1 MRQADLSFTVSRH
14 KLACVLDPT
23 LVLGHAQGPTFAL
36 RLTRVLEP
44 WLTRS
49 FWHVIDASDL
59 LYARAPNDPEH
70 VSPNAA
76 ALAGWIALR
85 DGREASSWLLRWIGD
100 NHAESQVHDS
110 SDPDV
115 IERYEALADALARR
129 SEGGCTPHRRWT
141 RVDPV
146 ANAMDA
152 LALSATLDGALIL
165 SEMPASSVPWP
176 VQALALAGLEA
187 TALAPMP
194 ADTVFAAER
203 QLLRSMLAGAG
214 LAAMLARLP
223 RLAVVHVATS
233 AEAALSDVDD
243 GAAPADPWAGADAW
257 WYSL

>member
-1 MRQADLSFTVSRH
+1 MRQADLSLTVSQH

-23 LVLGHAQGPTFAL
+23 LVLGHAQGPTLAL

-59 LYARAPNDPEH
+59 LYAGGQDDGDPE
-70 VSPNAA
+70 SPNKA

-85 DGREASSWLLRWIGD
+85 DGKEANAWLLRWIGD

-110 SDPDV
+110 SDPEV
-115 IERYEALADALARR
+115 IERYEALADALVGRCERAGAPRR
-129 SEGGCTPHRRWT
+129 CWT

-165 SEMPASSVPWP
+165 SEMPATGVPWP
-176 VQALALAGLEA
+176 VQALAQAGLA
-187 TALAPMP
+187 ANALVPMP

-203 QLLRSMLAGAG
+203 QLLRSVLASAG
-214 LAAMLARLP
+214 LAALLARLP
-223 RLAVVHVATS
+223 PLAVVHVATS
-233 AEAALSDVDD
+233 ADAAPAGAHD
-243 GAAPADPWAGADAW
+243 GCPADPWAGAGAW
-257 WYSL
+257 WYAL